1 MQATD
6 SSAVAAPLL
15 TARTSIHRRVVG
27 LVGLVG
33 GVAALAGLAPTV
45 LDAGWLATA
54 TLTVVFTIVTA
65 GVGLLHGQLGL
76 TSLGQVTFAG
86 IGAWTALRLHFAT
99 SLPFFGLLLGAGAI
113 TAVVASLLALPALRL
128 RGLEL
133 ALVTLLIAGGF
144 DVAFNAAGFPNGGGG
159 FFGYSASGELHR
171 MPRPSIAISD
181 PAYFRLTLAVAV
193 VIYATT
199 WMLLRGRLGRAWAL
213 MSAGDNAAR
222 SAGVRTVSHR
232 ILAFAYAGLISG
244 IAGALLVTQVGQTA
258 PATFAP
264 LQSLLLFALVVVAG
278 AYTWPGWV
286 LAAILYQSVP
296 YLLGRL
302 GVDGNYATIFFGA
315 VLMHTIITAPRGIVG
330 NAAALRVPSR
340 LLRSERS

>member
-1 MQATD
+1 
-6 SSAVAAPLL
+6 
-15 TARTSIHRRVVG
+15 
-27 LVGLVG
+27 
-33 GVAALAGLAPTV
+33 
-45 LDAGWLATA
+45 
-54 TLTVVFTIVTA
+54 
-65 GVGLLHGQLGL
+65 
-76 TSLGQVTFAG
+76 
-86 IGAWTALRLHFAT
+86 
-99 SLPFFGLLLGAGAI
+99 
-113 TAVVASLLALPALRL
+113 
-128 RGLEL
+128 
-133 ALVTLLIAGGF
+133 
-144 DVAFNAAGFPNGGGG
+144 VAFNAAGFPNGGGG
-159 FFGYSASGELHR
+159 FFGYSASGELQR

-181 PAYFRLTLAVAV
+181 AAYFRLTLALAIV
-193 VIYATT
+193 VYAGT
-199 WMLLRGRLGRAWAL
+199 WTLLRGRLGRAWAL

-286 LAAILYQSVP
+286 LAAVLYQSVP

-315 VLMHTIITAPRGIVG
+315 VLMHTIMTAPRGLVG
-330 NAAALRVPSR
+330 AAATLRAPGR

>member
-1 MQATD
+1 VQATD
-6 SSAVAAPLL
+6 SNALPALLL
-15 TARTSIHRRVVG
+15 TSRASLHRRVG
-27 LVGLVG
+27 PLVGLAAA
-33 GVAALAGLAPTV
+33 AALAVLAPKL
-45 LDAGWLATA
+45 LDAGWLATL
-54 TLTVVFTIVTA
+54 TLTVAFAMVTA

-86 IGAWTALRLHFAT
+86 IGAWTMLRLHFAT
-99 SLPFFGLLLGAGAI
+99 SLPFLPLLLGAGAI
-113 TAVVASLLALPALRL
+113 TAIVASLLALPALRL

-171 MPRPSIAISD
+171 MPRPAIAMSD
-181 PAYFRLTLAVAV
+181 AAYFRLTLAVAV
-193 VIYATT
+193 AVYAAT
-199 WMLLRGRLGRAWAL
+199 WILLRGRLGRAWAL
-213 MSAGDNAAR
+213 MSAGDEAAR

-232 ILAFAYAGLISG
+232 ILAFAYAGFVSG

-278 AYTWPGWV
+278 AYTWPGWI

-315 VLMHTIITAPRGIVG
+315 ILMHTIMTAPAGLVG
-330 NAAALRVPSR
+330 MAATLRVPGR
-340 LLRSERS
+340 LIRSEPS

>member
-1 MQATD
+1 M
-6 SSAVAAPLL
+6 
-15 TARTSIHRRVVG
+15 
-27 LVGLVG
+27 
-33 GVAALAGLAPTV
+33 
-45 LDAGWLATA
+45 
-54 TLTVVFTIVTA
+54 
-65 GVGLLHGQLGL
+65 
-76 TSLGQVTFAG
+76 
-86 IGAWTALRLHFAT
+86 LRLHFAT
-99 SLPFFGLLLGAGAI
+99 SLPFFWLLVGTGAI
-113 TAVVASLLALPALRL
+113 TAAVASLLALPALRL

-171 MPRPSIAISD
+171 MPRPAIATTD
-181 PAYFRLTLAVAV
+181 AAYFRLTLAVAV
-193 VIYATT
+193 AVYAAT

-213 MSAGDNAAR
+213 MSAGDEAAR

-232 ILAFAYAGLISG
+232 ILAFAFAGLVSG
-244 IAGALLVTQVGQTA
+244 VAGALLVTQVGQTA

-278 AYTWPGWV
+278 AYTWPGWI

-315 VLMHTIITAPRGIVG
+315 ILMHTIVTSPGGIVG
-330 NAAALRVPSR
+330 TVATLRLPR
-340 LLRSERS
+340 RPIRSEAR

>member
-6 SSAVAAPLL
+6 TSALAAPVLSS
-15 TARTSIHRRVVG
+15 RTSIRRGVAP
-27 LVGLVG
+27 LVGLAA
-33 GVAALAGLAPTV
+33 VAALAGLAPTL

-54 TLTVVFTIVTA
+54 TLTVTFAMVTA

-86 IGAWTALRLHFAT
+86 VGAWTMLRLHFAT
-99 SLPFFGLLLGAGAI
+99 SLPFFWLLVGTGAI
-113 TAVVASLLALPALRL
+113 TAAVASLLALPALRL

-144 DVAFNAAGFPNGGGG
+144 DVAFNASGFPNGGGG

-171 MPRPSIAISD
+171 MPRPAIATTD
-181 PAYFRLTLAVAV
+181 AAYFRLTLAVAV
-193 VIYATT
+193 AVYAAT

-213 MSAGDNAAR
+213 MSAGDEAAR

-232 ILAFAYAGLISG
+232 ILAFAFAGLVSG
-244 IAGALLVTQVGQTA
+244 VAGALLVTQVGQTA

-278 AYTWPGWV
+278 AYTWPGWI

-315 VLMHTIITAPRGIVG
+315 ILMHTIVTSPGGIVG
-330 NAAALRVPSR
+330 TVATLRLPR
-340 LLRSERS
+340 RPIRSEAR

>member
-1 MQATD
+1 MA
-6 SSAVAAPLL
+6 AV
-15 TARTSIHRRVVG
+15 
-27 LVGLVG
+27 
-33 GVAALAGLAPTV
+33 AGLAPTV

-54 TLTVVFTIVTA
+54 TLTVVFTLVTA

-99 SLPFFGLLLGAGAI
+99 PLPFFGLLLGAGAI

-133 ALVTLLIAGGF
+133 ALVTLLIAGAF

-159 FFGYSASGELHR
+159 FFGYSASGELQH
-171 MPRPSIAISD
+171 MARPSIAISD
-181 PAYFRLTLAVAV
+181 AAYFRLTLAVAAGV
-193 VIYATT
+193 YAVT
-199 WMLLRGRLGRAWAL
+199 WVLLRGRLGRAWAL
-213 MSAGDNAAR
+213 MSAGDDAAR
-222 SAGVRTVSHR
+222 SAGVRTVSNR
-232 ILAFAYAGLISG
+232 ILAFAYAGFISG
-244 IAGALLVTQVGQTA
+244 MAGALLVAQVGQTA

-278 AYTWPGWV
+278 AYSWPGWI
-286 LAAILYQSVP
+286 LAAVLYQSVP
-296 YLLGRL
+296 YLLDRL

-315 VLMHTIITAPRGIVG
+315 VLMHSIITSPGGLVG
-330 NAAALRVPSR
+330 AAAALRGPR
-340 LLRSERS
+340 RHAPAEPI

>member
-1 MQATD
+1 MQAPGRIT
-6 SSAVAAPLL
+6 PLL
-15 TARTSIHRRVVG
+15 G
-27 LVGLVG
+27 LA
-33 GVAALAGLAPTV
+33 GVAALAGLAPAL

-54 TLTVVFTIVTA
+54 TLTAAFTLVTA
-65 GVGLLHGQLGL
+65 AVGLLHGQLGL

-99 SLPFFGLLLGAGAI
+99 SLPFFTLLLGAGAI

-128 RGLEL
+128 RDLEL

-159 FFGYSASGELHR
+159 FFGYSASGELQR

-181 PAYFRLTLAVAV
+181 AAYFRLTLAVALV
-193 VIYATT
+193 VYAVT
-199 WMLLRGRLGRAWAL
+199 WTLLRGRLGRAWAL
-213 MSAGDNAAR
+213 MSAGDDAAR
-222 SAGVRTVSHR
+222 SAGVGTVSHR

-244 IAGALLVTQVGQTA
+244 MAGALLVTQVGQTA
-258 PATFAP
+258 PTTFAP

-278 AYTWPGWV
+278 AYTWPGWI
-286 LAAILYQSVP
+286 LAAVLYQSVP
-296 YLLGRL
+296 YLLSRL

-315 VLMHTIITAPRGIVG
+315 VLMHTIMTAPGGIVG
-330 NAAALRVPSR
+330 MAATLRAPRR
-340 LLRSERS
+340 LTPSERS